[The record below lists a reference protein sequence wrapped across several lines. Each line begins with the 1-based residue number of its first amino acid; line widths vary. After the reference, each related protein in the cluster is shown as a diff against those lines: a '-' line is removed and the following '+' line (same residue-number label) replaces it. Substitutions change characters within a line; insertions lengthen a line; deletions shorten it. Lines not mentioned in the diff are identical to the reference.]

1 MVVKEES
8 NNSGGIKYRCKKC
21 GHIFYGDAYT
31 NQCPIDY
38 SFDIEEYKGDIQPPE
53 EEKSD
58 SHKKEP
64 TQPSKP
70 PVTPPIDDDPW
81 QPKWKVIKAWIL
93 KHRKAL
99 IITAVILLAIV
110 ATAFL
115 WRSCDE
121 KELDIFVKME
131 YDDSNNRLDFMVD
144 GVSPENLKDYKINVY
159 DEKNTIYDSIS
170 FDGRVNNIHYEDE
183 KMIDGKWY
191 YFYLERID
199 GDSIKK
205 INWNICK
212 VDTIR
217 YHLIVYND
225 FGRFRLKGVG
235 EGSQTD
241 DTIDDNGNLIY
252 FKTISCNPKPIR
264 DKKQYEIKIE
274 EAGSDMSEYVDLKFE
289 VEGNEYHSNPFYVAA
304 PNQSKDIEIKVSA
317 SNVGSPIIVN
327 IILDPINDNLPAP
340 ITKSEAQNIINGV
353 SSGEDASAA
362 QSKLAAGN
370 VNLKRSINDGNIKT
384 LWGVLEKASD
394 GYYFTIKSF
403 EIDENTNKIKSGT
416 LDVEIRK

>member
-1 MVVKEES
+1 MLLPFFFL
-8 NNSGGIKYRCKKC
+8 RC
-21 GHIFYGDAYT
+21 
-31 NQCPIDY
+31 
-38 SFDIEEYKGDIQPPE
+38 
-53 EEKSD
+53 
-58 SHKKEP
+58 
-64 TQPSKP
+64 
-70 PVTPPIDDDPW
+70 
-81 QPKWKVIKAWIL
+81 
-93 KHRKAL
+93 
-99 IITAVILLAIV
+99 
-110 ATAFL
+110 
-115 WRSCDE
+115 CDE
-121 KELDIFVKME
+121 KEVDIVVKME
-131 YDDSNNRLDFMVD
+131 YDDSNNGLGFMVE
-144 GVSPENLKDYKINVY
+144 GVSSENLKDYKINVY
-159 DEKNTIYDSIS
+159 DEKNTIYEIIS
-170 FDGRVNNIHYEDE
+170 FDGHVNNILYKDE
-183 KMIDGKWY
+183 KMADGKWY

-205 INWNICK
+205 MKWNK
-212 VDTIR
+212 GEVETIR
-217 YHLIVYND
+217 YHLKVDND
-225 FGRFRLKGVG
+225 LGRFRLKGVG

-289 VEGNEYHSNPFYVAA
+289 VEGKEYHSNPFYVAA

-317 SNVGSPIIVN
+317 SNVGSPITVN
-327 IILDPINDNLPAP
+327 IILDPIKDKDNLPAP
-340 ITKSEAQNIINGV
+340 ITIHEAQNIINGV